1 MIYSDFKGLKLSSLG
16 FGTMRLPVIDGDNAK
31 INQEALNEIF
41 DYAIENGVNYFDTA
55 WGYHSG
61 MSEIAVGNALKRHKR
76 DKFYLASKF
85 PGYDVS
91 NMGKTPEIFARQLEK
106 CQVDY
111 FDFYLVHNVCEAN
124 IEYYLDPQYKTVEYL
139 LSEKEKGR
147 IKHLGFSTHAS
158 FDNFKRFLDAYGEHM
173 EFCQIQLN
181 YLDYEFQDA
190 KAKIEYLRELNI
202 PVFVMEPVRGGRLA
216 NLNEVE
222 LNALKKIRSDESAA
236 AMAFRFIQSLPEA
249 IVTLSGMSN
258 FEQVKENIETYKEA
272 KPFNTDEM
280 EKILALGKKMTE
292 CVPCT
297 SCRYC
302 TEYCPQGLD
311 IPKLISLYNEQ
322 VFSGGGFIV
331 SMNLGSLP
339 EDKRP
344 SACVGCGACQ
354 AVCPQNIKIPE
365 IFSDFVKRRKK

>member
-1 MIYSDFKGLKLSSLG
+1 MIYNNFKGKSISALG
-16 FGTMRLPVIDGDNAK
+16 FGTMRLPTVDGDNAK
-31 INQEALNEIF
+31 IDQAKVNEMF
-41 DYAIENGVNYFDTA
+41 DYAIAHGVNYFDTA

-61 MSEIAVGNALKRHKR
+61 MSEISVGEALKRHKR
-76 DKFYLASKF
+76 DEFYLATKF

-91 NMGKTPEIFARQLEK
+91 NMGKAPEIFARQLEK
-106 CQVDY
+106 CQVEY

-124 IEYYLDPQYKTVEYL
+124 IEYYLDPKYKTVEYL
-139 LSEKEKGR
+139 LEEKKNGR
-147 IKHLGFSTHAS
+147 IKHLGFSTHAT
-158 FDNFKRFLDAYGEHM
+158 FENFKRFLDMYGEVM

-202 PVFVMEPVRGGRLA
+202 PVWVMEPVRGGRLA
-216 NLNEVE
+216 NLSEGE
-222 LNALKKIRSDESAA
+222 LNDLHKIRNDESAPA
-236 AMAFRFIQSLPEA
+236 LAFRFVQSIPEVT
-249 IVTLSGMSN
+249 VTLSGMSN
-258 FEQVKENIETYKEA
+258 FEQVKENIETYKES
-272 KPFNTDEM
+272 KPFNADEM
-280 EKILALGKKMTE
+280 QKILSLGKKMTE

-311 IPKLISLYNEQ
+311 IPKLIALYNEQ

-331 SMNLGSLP
+331 SMSLGSLP
-339 EDKRP
+339 EEKRP
-344 SACVGCGACQ
+344 SACIGCGACQ

-365 IFSDFVKRRKK
+365 IFSDFVERRKK

>member
-1 MIYSDFKGLKLSSLG
+1 MIYNNFKGKSISSLG
-16 FGTMRLPVIDGDNAK
+16 FGTMRLPTVDGDNAK
-31 INQEALNEIF
+31 IDQAKVNEMF
-41 DYAIENGVNYFDTA
+41 DYAIAHGVNYFDTA

-61 MSEIAVGNALKRHKR
+61 MSEISVGESLKRHKR
-76 DKFYLASKF
+76 DEFYLATKF

-91 NMGKTPEIFARQLEK
+91 NMGKAPEIFARQLEK
-106 CQVDY
+106 CQVEY

-124 IEYYLDPQYKTVEYL
+124 IEYYLDPKYKTVEYL
-139 LSEKEKGR
+139 LEEKKNGR
-147 IKHLGFSTHAS
+147 IKHLGFSTHAT
-158 FDNFKRFLDAYGEHM
+158 FENFKRFLDMYGEVM

-202 PVFVMEPVRGGRLA
+202 PVWVMEPVRGGRLA
-216 NLNEVE
+216 NLSEGE
-222 LNALKKIRSDESAA
+222 LNDLHKIRDDESAPA
-236 AMAFRFIQSLPEA
+236 LAFRFVQSIPEVT
-249 IVTLSGMSN
+249 VTLSGMSN
-258 FEQVKENIETYKEA
+258 FEQVKENIETYKES
-272 KPFNTDEM
+272 KPFNADEM
-280 EKILALGKKMTE
+280 QKILSLGKKMTE

-331 SMNLGSLP
+331 SMSLGSLP

-344 SACVGCGACQ
+344 SACIGCGACQ

-365 IFSDFVKRRKK
+365 IFSDFVERRKK

>member
-1 MIYSDFKGLKLSSLG
+1 MIYNNFKGLKLSALG
-16 FGTMRLPVIDGDNAK
+16 FGTMRLPVKDGDNAK
-31 INQEALNEIF
+31 IDQAAVNEIF

-61 MSEIAVGNALKRHKR
+61 MSEIAVGEALKRHAR

-85 PGYDVS
+85 PGYDIK
-91 NMGKTPEIFARQLEK
+91 NMGKAPEIFARQLEK

-139 LSEKEKGR
+139 LEQKKNGK

-158 FDNFKRFLDAYGEHM
+158 FENFKRFLDAYGEHM

-190 KAKIEYLRELNI
+190 KSKMEYLKELNI
-202 PVFVMEPVRGGRLA
+202 PVLVMEPVRGGRLA
-216 NLNEVE
+216 KLSESE
-222 LNALKKIRSDESAA
+222 LNALHEIRGDESAPS
-236 AMAFRFIQSLPEA
+236 MAFRFIQSLPDI

-272 KPFNTDEM
+272 KPFNADEM
-280 EKILALGKKMTE
+280 NKILALGKKMTE

-331 SMNLGSLP
+331 SMNLNSLS
-339 EDKRP
+339 EEKRP
-344 SACVGCGACQ
+344 SACVGCGACE

-365 IFSDFVKRRKK
+365 IFKDFVERRK

>member
-1 MIYSDFKGLKLSSLG
+1 MIYNNFKGKSISALG
-16 FGTMRLPVIDGDNAK
+16 FGTMRLPTVDGDNAK
-31 INQEALNEIF
+31 IDQAKVNEMF
-41 DYAIENGVNYFDTA
+41 DYAIAHGVNYFDTA

-61 MSEIAVGNALKRHKR
+61 MSEISVGEALKRHKR
-76 DKFYLASKF
+76 DEFYLATKF

-91 NMGKTPEIFARQLEK
+91 NMGKAPEIFARQLEK
-106 CQVDY
+106 CQVEY

-124 IEYYLDPQYKTVEYL
+124 IEYYLDPKYKTVEYL
-139 LSEKEKGR
+139 LEEKKNGR
-147 IKHLGFSTHAS
+147 IKHLGFSTHAT
-158 FDNFKRFLDAYGEHM
+158 FENFKRFLDMYGEVM

-202 PVFVMEPVRGGRLA
+202 PVWVMEPVRGGRLA
-216 NLNEVE
+216 NLSEGE
-222 LNALKKIRSDESAA
+222 LNDLHKIRNDESAPA
-236 AMAFRFIQSLPEA
+236 LAFRFVQSIPEVT
-249 IVTLSGMSN
+249 VTLSGMSN

-272 KPFNTDEM
+272 KPFDADEM
-280 EKILALGKKMTE
+280 QKILSLGKKMTE

-311 IPKLISLYNEQ
+311 IPKLIALYNEQ

-331 SMNLGSLP
+331 SMSLGSLP
-339 EDKRP
+339 EEKRP
-344 SACVGCGACQ
+344 SACIGCGACQ

-365 IFSDFVKRRKK
+365 IFSDFVERRKK

>member
-1 MIYSDFKGLKLSSLG
+1 MIYNNFKGKSISALG
-16 FGTMRLPVIDGDNAK
+16 FGTMRLPTVDGDNAK
-31 INQEALNEIF
+31 IDQAKVNEMF
-41 DYAIENGVNYFDTA
+41 DYAIAHGVNYFDTA

-61 MSEIAVGNALKRHKR
+61 MSEISVGEALKRHKR
-76 DKFYLASKF
+76 DGFYLATKF

-91 NMGKTPEIFARQLEK
+91 NMGKAPEIFARQLEK
-106 CQVDY
+106 CQVEY

-124 IEYYLDPQYKTVEYL
+124 IEYYLDPKYKTVEYL
-139 LSEKEKGR
+139 LEEKKNGR
-147 IKHLGFSTHAS
+147 IKHLGFSTHAT
-158 FDNFKRFLDAYGEHM
+158 FENFKRFLDMYGEVM

-202 PVFVMEPVRGGRLA
+202 PVWVMEPVRGGRLA
-216 NLNEVE
+216 NLSEGE
-222 LNALKKIRSDESAA
+222 LNDLHKIRDDESAPA
-236 AMAFRFIQSLPEA
+236 LAFRFVQSIPEVT
-249 IVTLSGMSN
+249 VTLSGMSN

-272 KPFNTDEM
+272 KPFNADEM
-280 EKILALGKKMTE
+280 QKILSLGKKMTE

-311 IPKLISLYNEQ
+311 IPKLILLYNEQ

-331 SMNLGSLP
+331 SMSLGSLH
-339 EDKRP
+339 EEKRP
-344 SACVGCGACQ
+344 SACIGCGACQ
-354 AVCPQNIKIPE
+354 AVCPQNIRIPE
-365 IFSDFVKRRKK
+365 ILSDFVERRKK

>member
-1 MIYSDFKGLKLSSLG
+1 MIYNNFKGKSISALG
-16 FGTMRLPVIDGDNAK
+16 FGTMRLPTVDGDNAK
-31 INQEALNEIF
+31 IDQAKVNEMF
-41 DYAIENGVNYFDTA
+41 DYAIAHGVNYFDTA

-61 MSEIAVGNALKRHKR
+61 MSEISVGEALKRHKR
-76 DKFYLASKF
+76 DEFYLATKF

-91 NMGKTPEIFARQLEK
+91 NMGKAPEIFARQLEK
-106 CQVDY
+106 CQVEY

-124 IEYYLDPQYKTVEYL
+124 IEYYLDPKYKTVEYL
-139 LSEKEKGR
+139 LEEKKNGR
-147 IKHLGFSTHAS
+147 IKHLGFSTHAT
-158 FDNFKRFLDAYGEHM
+158 FENFKRFLDMYGEVM

-202 PVFVMEPVRGGRLA
+202 PVWVMEPVRGGRLA
-216 NLNEVE
+216 NLSESE
-222 LNALKKIRSDESAA
+222 LNDLHKIRDDESAPA
-236 AMAFRFIQSLPEA
+236 LAFRFVQSIPEVT
-249 IVTLSGMSN
+249 VTLSGMSN
-258 FEQVKENIETYKEA
+258 FEQVKENIETYKES
-272 KPFNTDEM
+272 KPFNADEM
-280 EKILALGKKMTE
+280 QKILSLGKKMTE

-311 IPKLISLYNEQ
+311 IPKLIALYNEQ

-331 SMNLGSLP
+331 SMSLGSLP
-339 EDKRP
+339 EEKRP
-344 SACVGCGACQ
+344 SACIGCGACQ

-365 IFSDFVKRRKK
+365 ILSDFVERRKK

>member
-1 MIYSDFKGLKLSSLG
+1 MIYNNFKGKSISALG
-16 FGTMRLPVIDGDNAK
+16 FGTMRLPTVDGDNAK
-31 INQEALNEIF
+31 IDQAKVNEMF
-41 DYAIENGVNYFDTA
+41 DYAIAHGVNYFDTA

-61 MSEIAVGNALKRHKR
+61 MSEISVGEALKRHGR
-76 DKFYLASKF
+76 DEFYLATKF

-91 NMGKTPEIFARQLEK
+91 NMGKAPEIFARQLEK
-106 CQVDY
+106 CQVEY

-124 IEYYLDPQYKTVEYL
+124 IEYYLDPKYKTVEYL
-139 LSEKEKGR
+139 LEEKKNGR
-147 IKHLGFSTHAS
+147 IKHLGFSTHAT
-158 FDNFKRFLDAYGEHM
+158 FENFKRFLDMYGEVM

-202 PVFVMEPVRGGRLA
+202 PVWVMEPVRGGRLA
-216 NLNEVE
+216 NLSESE
-222 LNALKKIRSDESAA
+222 LNDLHKIRNDESAPA
-236 AMAFRFIQSLPEA
+236 LAFRFVQSIPEVT
-249 IVTLSGMSN
+249 VTLSGMSN
-258 FEQVKENIETYKEA
+258 FEQVKENIETYKES
-272 KPFNTDEM
+272 KPFNADEM
-280 EKILALGKKMTE
+280 QKILSLGKKMTE

-311 IPKLISLYNEQ
+311 IPKLIALYNEQ

-331 SMNLGSLP
+331 SMSLGSLP

-344 SACVGCGACQ
+344 SACIGCGACQ
-354 AVCPQNIKIPE
+354 AVCPQNIRIPE
-365 IFSDFVKRRKK
+365 IFSDFVERRKK

>member
-1 MIYSDFKGLKLSSLG
+1 MIYKNFKGLHLSSLG
-16 FGTMRLPVIDGDNAK
+16 FGTMRLPTISGDVSKID
-31 INQEALNEIF
+31 QEKVEEIF
-41 DYAIENGVNYFDTA
+41 DYAIKNGVNYFDTA
-55 WGYHSG
+55 WGYHMG
-61 MSEIAVGNALKRHKR
+61 ESEIAVGKALSKYSRES
-76 DKFYLASKF
+76 FYLATKF

-91 NMGKTPEIFARQLEK
+91 NMGKVAEIFEKQLKK

-139 LSEKEKGR
+139 LEQKKNGR
-147 IKHLGFSTHAS
+147 IKHLGFSTHAD
-158 FDNFKRFLDAYGEHM
+158 FGNFKRFLDMYGEHM

-190 KAKIEYLRELNI
+190 KAKIEYLRGLNI
-202 PVFVMEPVRGGRLA
+202 PVWVMEPVRGGRLA
-216 NLNEVE
+216 NLSENE
-222 LNALKKIRSDESAA
+222 LSDLSKIRSDESAPA
-236 AMAFRFIQSLPEA
+236 LAFRFIQSIPEVV
-249 IVTLSGMSN
+249 VTLSGMSN
-258 FEQVKENIETYKEA
+258 FEQVKENIKTFDEC
-272 KPFNTDEM
+272 KPLSNEEM

-297 SCRYC
+297 ACRYC

-331 SMNLGSLP
+331 SMNLNTLP

-344 SACVGCGACQ
+344 CACIGCGACQ

-365 IFSDFVKRRKK
+365 IMSDFVARRK

>member
-1 MIYSDFKGLKLSSLG
+1 MIYNNFKGKSISALG
-16 FGTMRLPVIDGDNAK
+16 FGTMRLPTVDGNNAK
-31 INQEALNEIF
+31 IDQAKVNEMF
-41 DYAIENGVNYFDTA
+41 DYAIAHGVNYFDTA

-61 MSEIAVGNALKRHKR
+61 MSEISVGEALKRHKR
-76 DKFYLASKF
+76 DEFYLATKF

-91 NMGKTPEIFARQLEK
+91 NMGKAPEIFARQLEK
-106 CQVDY
+106 CQVEY

-124 IEYYLDPQYKTVEYL
+124 IEYYLDPKYKTVEYL
-139 LSEKEKGR
+139 LEEKKNGR
-147 IKHLGFSTHAS
+147 IKHLGFSTHAT
-158 FDNFKRFLDAYGEHM
+158 FENFKRFLDMYGEVM

-202 PVFVMEPVRGGRLA
+202 PVWVMEPVRGGRLA
-216 NLNEVE
+216 NLSESE
-222 LNALKKIRSDESAA
+222 LNDLHKIRNDESAPA
-236 AMAFRFIQSLPEA
+236 LAFRFVQSIPEVT
-249 IVTLSGMSN
+249 VTLSGMSN

-272 KPFNTDEM
+272 KPFNADEM
-280 EKILALGKKMTE
+280 QKILSLGKKMTE

-297 SCRYC
+297 ACRYC

-331 SMNLGSLP
+331 SMSLGSLP

-344 SACVGCGACQ
+344 SACIGCGACQ

-365 IFSDFVKRRKK
+365 IFSDFVERRKK

>member
-1 MIYSDFKGLKLSSLG
+1 MIYNNFKGKSISALG
-16 FGTMRLPVIDGDNAK
+16 FGTMRLPTVDGDNAK
-31 INQEALNEIF
+31 IDQAKVNEMF
-41 DYAIENGVNYFDTA
+41 DYAIAHGVNYFDTA

-61 MSEIAVGNALKRHKR
+61 MSEISVGEALKLHKR
-76 DKFYLASKF
+76 DGFYLATKF

-91 NMGKTPEIFARQLEK
+91 NMGKAPEIFARQLEK
-106 CQVDY
+106 CQVEY

-124 IEYYLDPQYKTVEYL
+124 IEYYLDPKYKTVEYL
-139 LSEKEKGR
+139 LEEKKNGR
-147 IKHLGFSTHAS
+147 IKHLGFSTHAT
-158 FDNFKRFLDAYGEHM
+158 FENFKRFLDMYGEVM

-202 PVFVMEPVRGGRLA
+202 PVWVMEPVRGGRLA
-216 NLNEVE
+216 NLSEGE
-222 LNALKKIRSDESAA
+222 LNDLHKIRNDESAPA
-236 AMAFRFIQSLPEA
+236 LAFRFVQSIPEVT
-249 IVTLSGMSN
+249 VTLSGMSN

-272 KPFNTDEM
+272 KPFNADEM
-280 EKILALGKKMTE
+280 QKILSLGKKMTE

-331 SMNLGSLP
+331 SMSLGSLP

-344 SACVGCGACQ
+344 SACIGCGACQ

-365 IFSDFVKRRKK
+365 IFSDFVERRKK

>member
-1 MIYSDFKGLKLSSLG
+1 MIYNNFKGKSISALG
-16 FGTMRLPVIDGDNAK
+16 FGTMRLPTVDGDNAK
-31 INQEALNEIF
+31 IDQAKANEMF
-41 DYAIENGVNYFDTA
+41 DYAIAHGVNYFDTA

-61 MSEIAVGNALKRHKR
+61 MSEISVGEALKRHKR
-76 DKFYLASKF
+76 DEFYLATKF

-91 NMGKTPEIFARQLEK
+91 NMGKAPEIFARQLEK
-106 CQVDY
+106 CQVEY

-124 IEYYLDPQYKTVEYL
+124 IEYYLDPKYKTVEYL
-139 LSEKEKGR
+139 LEEKKNGR
-147 IKHLGFSTHAS
+147 IKHLGFSTHAT
-158 FDNFKRFLDAYGEHM
+158 FENFKRFLDMYGEVM

-202 PVFVMEPVRGGRLA
+202 PVWVMEPVRGGRLA
-216 NLNEVE
+216 NLSEGE
-222 LNALKKIRSDESAA
+222 LNDLHKIRNDESAPA
-236 AMAFRFIQSLPEA
+236 LAFRFVQSIPEVT
-249 IVTLSGMSN
+249 VTLSGMSN

-272 KPFNTDEM
+272 KPFNADEM
-280 EKILALGKKMTE
+280 QKILSLGKKMTE

-311 IPKLISLYNEQ
+311 IPKLIALYNEQ

-331 SMNLGSLP
+331 SMSLGSLP

-344 SACVGCGACQ
+344 SACIGCGACQ

-365 IFSDFVKRRKK
+365 IFSDFVERRKK

>member
-1 MIYSDFKGLKLSSLG
+1 MIYSDFKDLKLSKLG
-16 FGTMRLPVIDGDNAK
+16 FGTMRLPTIDGDNAK
-31 INQEALNEIF
+31 IDQEAVNEIF
-41 DYAIENGVNYFDTA
+41 DYAIKNGVNYFDTA

-61 MSEIAVGNALKRHKR
+61 MSEIAVGKALKRHER
-76 DKFYLASKF
+76 SKFYLASKF
-85 PGYDVS
+85 PGYDVK
-91 NMGKTPEIFARQLEK
+91 NMGKTQEIFERQLEK
-106 CQVDY
+106 CQVEY
-111 FDFYLVHNVCEAN
+111 FDFYLVHNVCETN

-139 LSEKEKGR
+139 LEQKKNGR

-158 FDNFKRFLDAYGEHM
+158 FENFKRFLDRYGEHM
-173 EFCQIQLN
+173 EFCQVQVN

-190 KAKIEYLRELNI
+190 KAKIDYLRELGI
-202 PVFVMEPVRGGRLA
+202 PVLVMEPVRGGRLA
-216 NLNEVE
+216 KLSESE
-222 LNALKKIRSDESAA
+222 LNALSEIRSDESAP
-236 AMAFRFIQSLPEA
+236 AMAFRFIQSLPEV

-258 FEQVKENIETYKEA
+258 FEQVKENIETYKES
-272 KPFNTDEM
+272 KPFNADEM
-280 EKILALGKKMTE
+280 KKILHLGKKMTE

-311 IPKLISLYNEQ
+311 IPRLISLYNEQ

-331 SMNLGSLP
+331 SMNLSSLP

-344 SACVGCGACQ
+344 SACIGCGACE

-365 IFSDFVKRRKK
+365 IFKDFVERRK

>member
-1 MIYSDFKGLKLSSLG
+1 MIYNNFKGKSISALG
-16 FGTMRLPVIDGDNAK
+16 FGTMRLPTVDGDNAK
-31 INQEALNEIF
+31 IDQAKVNEMF
-41 DYAIENGVNYFDTA
+41 DYAIAHGVNYFDTA

-61 MSEIAVGNALKRHKR
+61 MSEISVGEALKRHKR
-76 DKFYLASKF
+76 DEFYLATKF

-91 NMGKTPEIFARQLEK
+91 NMGKAPEIFARQLEK
-106 CQVDY
+106 CQVEY

-124 IEYYLDPQYKTVEYL
+124 IEYYLDPKYKTVEYL
-139 LSEKEKGR
+139 LEEKKNGR
-147 IKHLGFSTHAS
+147 IKHLGFSTHAT
-158 FDNFKRFLDAYGEHM
+158 FENFKRFLDMYGEVM

-202 PVFVMEPVRGGRLA
+202 PVWVMEPVRGGRLA
-216 NLNEVE
+216 NLSEGE
-222 LNALKKIRSDESAA
+222 LNDLHKIRNDESAPA
-236 AMAFRFIQSLPEA
+236 LAFRFVQSIPEVT
-249 IVTLSGMSN
+249 VTLSGMSN
-258 FEQVKENIETYKEA
+258 FEQVKENIETYKES
-272 KPFNTDEM
+272 KPFNADEM
-280 EKILALGKKMTE
+280 QKILSLGKKMTE

-331 SMNLGSLP
+331 SMSLGSLP
-339 EDKRP
+339 EEKRP
-344 SACVGCGACQ
+344 SACIGCGACQ

-365 IFSDFVKRRKK
+365 IFSDFVERRKK

>member
-1 MIYSDFKGLKLSSLG
+1 MIYKNFKGLNLSALG
-16 FGTMRLPVIDGDNAK
+16 FGTMRLPTINGKNEDID
-31 INQEALNEIF
+31 QERVNEMF

-61 MSEIAVGNALKRHKR
+61 NSEIAVGNALKRHPR
-76 DKFYLASKF
+76 NKFYLATKF

-91 NMGKTPEIFARQLEK
+91 NMGKVAEIFEKQLEK
-106 CQVDY
+106 CQVEY

-124 IEYYLDPQYKTVEYL
+124 IEYYLDESYGTVDYL
-139 LSEKEKGR
+139 LKQKENGR
-147 IKHLGFSTHAS
+147 IKHLGFSTHAN
-158 FDNFKRFLDAYGEHM
+158 FDNFKRYMDKYGKYM

-181 YLDYEFQDA
+181 YLDYEFQEANKKMDYL
-190 KAKIEYLRELNI
+190 KAQNI
-202 PVFVMEPVRGGRLA
+202 PVWVMEPVRGGRLA
-216 NLNEVE
+216 NLSENE
-222 LNALKKIRSDESAA
+222 LKEIHNIRKGISAPEF
-236 AMAFRFIQSLPEA
+236 AFRFIQSFDEVV
-249 IVTLSGMSN
+249 VTLSGMSD
-258 FEQVKENIETYKEA
+258 FEQAKENIKTFSEDKKLNNEEFA
-272 KPFNTDEM
+272 KALM
-280 EKILALGKKMTE
+280 LGKKMTE

-331 SMNLGSLP
+331 SMNLNSMP

-344 SACVGCGACQ
+344 SACIGCGACQ

-365 IFSDFVKRRKK
+365 IFADFVERRK

>member
-1 MIYSDFKGLKLSSLG
+1 MIYNNFKGKSISALG
-16 FGTMRLPVIDGDNAK
+16 FGTMRLPTVDGDNAK
-31 INQEALNEIF
+31 IDQAKVNEMF
-41 DYAIENGVNYFDTA
+41 DYAIAHGVNYFDTA

-61 MSEIAVGNALKRHKR
+61 MSEIAVGEALKRHKR
-76 DKFYLASKF
+76 DEFYLATKF

-91 NMGKTPEIFARQLEK
+91 NMGKAPEIFARQLEK
-106 CQVDY
+106 CQVEY

-124 IEYYLDPQYKTVEYL
+124 IEYYLDPKYKTVEYL
-139 LSEKEKGR
+139 LEEKKNGR
-147 IKHLGFSTHAS
+147 IKHLGFSTHAT
-158 FDNFKRFLDAYGEHM
+158 FENFKRFLDMYGEVM

-202 PVFVMEPVRGGRLA
+202 PVWVMEPVRGGRLT
-216 NLNEVE
+216 NLSEGE
-222 LNALKKIRSDESAA
+222 LNDLHKIRNDESAPA
-236 AMAFRFIQSLPEA
+236 LAFRFVQSIPEVT
-249 IVTLSGMSN
+249 VTLSGMSS

-272 KPFNTDEM
+272 KPFNAGEM
-280 EKILALGKKMTE
+280 QKILSLGKKMTE

-331 SMNLGSLP
+331 SMSLGSLP

-344 SACVGCGACQ
+344 SACIGCGACQ

-365 IFSDFVKRRKK
+365 IFSDFVERRKK